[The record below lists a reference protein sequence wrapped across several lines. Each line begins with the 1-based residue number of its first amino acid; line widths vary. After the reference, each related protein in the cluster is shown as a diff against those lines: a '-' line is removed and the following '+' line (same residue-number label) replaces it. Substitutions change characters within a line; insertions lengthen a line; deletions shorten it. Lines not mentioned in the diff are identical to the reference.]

1 MTDGSARVTWG
12 KIRRKLIAAANGE
25 ETPGSAKSG
34 AGTPKPK
41 GRKGGRKRKTEDV
54 GNGAGEAVAAP
65 QTPQSPTDMVLER
78 RKKAKTEAEG
88 GASAVGNGDGGQVE
102 EDGVKI
108 RGEDGVAIKSEQG
121 LV

>member
-12 KIRRKLIAAANGE
+12 KIRRKLTAAANGE
-25 ETPGSAKSG
+25 DTPGGAKSG
-34 AGTPKPK
+34 TGTPKPRA
-41 GRKGGRKRKTEDV
+41 RKGGRKRKTEDV
-54 GNGAGEAVAAP
+54 GNGEGDAVAAP

-78 RKKAKTEAEG
+78 RKKAKKEAEG
-88 GASAVGNGDGGQVE
+88 GAPTGGDGDGAQVE